1 MEIPSE
7 AIVGLPLILA
17 TPKFPLVAA
26 AIVKNVSPTV
36 RASSEIVT
44 GFGHGQRC
52 GWEGQT
58 DCLGRTTGQEG
69 RGGEVSPCQM
79 LQAVSTIQWLLGSQG
94 WIRAVKPGKISQWSV
109 LASSLQL
116 SAGHSFPE
124 LPFWHPSVSS
134 GKQHAAAPVCLLP
147 SAQVTFVLGLCIS
160 VLVSWG
166 GNSRQSLG

>member
-1 MEIPSE
+1 MEKPSE
-7 AIVGLPLILA
+7 AMVGLPLILA

-36 RASSEIVT
+36 QASSEIVT
-44 GFGHGQRC
+44 GFGQVRGVDGKDRPTAWAGRQDRK
-52 GWEGQT
+52 EG
-58 DCLGRTTGQEG
+58 EG
-69 RGGEVSPCQM
+69 RWARCQM

-116 SAGHSFPE
+116 SAGHSLPE

-147 SAQVTFVLGLCIS
+147 SAQLTFVLGLCIS